1 MEIKIA
7 AQDVDLTGATLVAGM
22 LTDREP
28 VPGSETA
35 LAGVDMTL
43 LDLAKFEGKPG
54 QVLAVPHE
62 DAAALLLVGIGD
74 EASYD
79 SIRTAVG
86 NGIRA
91 VKTVRAVT
99 SLNQLPIE
107 AATRAVVEGALLGRL
122 RVSGIQDQW
131 RGIGHREPRADLG

>member
-7 AQDVDLTGATLVAGM
+7 AQDVDLTGATLVAGV

-35 LAGVDMTL
+35 LAGVDIAL

-62 DAAALLLVGIGD
+62 AAAALLLVGIGD

-91 VKTVRAVT
+91 VKTGRAVT

-107 AATRAVVEGALLGRL
+107 AATRAVVEGALL
-122 RVSGIQDQW
+122 
-131 RGIGHREPRADLG
+131 